1 MTETLRLLP
10 DPSPEA
16 LAWQMLA
23 HAEAEGAD
31 LWETLADQIVRS
43 GLAESVAIATQMPA
57 PGWIIHA
64 GPWRPTPD
72 TLPPK
77 LPERCDLLLADV
89 AEPASFRPDGT
100 IDHAI
105 MVVTHRQAS
114 RTFWLLAD
122 SFAPADTT
130 LIVRLIEGIADG
142 DDPRCVV
149 GYGADGIPVVREV
162 NAAFCRRTGLAAWP
176 GTPLSG
182 VSPRFLQMG
191 MRNPLTVTVEG
202 WPQSFHLFACPVV
215 GDPEP
220 LVALVPAPCWGASP
234 THATRIAT
242 PQPRV
247 DHQHHVRNMLAVVR
261 SIARRTRSSDGEAW
275 GHLDGRLNAF
285 TRIQALMTYGT
296 DDAIDLHAIIDD
308 ELRVQPGD
316 RVTVSGPKVSLPPR
330 IAERLGLAIH
340 ELTTNAVKFGAM
352 GQPGGKLSVRW
363 TAGEMLTLY
372 WQESVI
378 DPLPPRGPP
387 GFGTELIEEL
397 LPYELQAEC
406 MLDLHSHGLTCTIAI
421 KLPHSA
427 QAGNAR

>member
-1 MTETLRLLP
+1 MTETLRLQP
-10 DPSPEA
+10 GPSPEA
-16 LAWQMLA
+16 RTWRVLAR
-23 HAEAEGAD
+23 AEAEGAD
-31 LWETLADQIVRS
+31 LWQVLADQIARS
-43 GLAESVAIATQMPA
+43 GLAESVAVAADRPE
-57 PGWIIHA
+57 PGWIAHA
-64 GPWRPTPD
+64 GPWRPADGVAPPRLPD
-72 TLPPK
+72 
-77 LPERCDLLLADV
+77 RCGLLAAEA
-89 AEPASFRPDGT
+89 AEPASFRPEGWTDR
-100 IDHAI
+100 AI
-105 MVVTHRQAS
+105 LVVSPEAAS
-114 RTFWLLAD
+114 QTVWLFAD
-122 SFAPADTT
+122 SFTPAATT
-130 LIVRLIEGIADG
+130 LIVRLVEGVAGG

-149 GYGADGIPVVREV
+149 GYGVDGIPVVREV
-162 NAAFCRRTGLAAWP
+162 NAAFCRRTGLAVWP

-191 MRNPLTVTVEG
+191 MRNPLTVMVEG
-202 WPQSFHLFACPVV
+202 WPQPFRLFACPVA

-220 LVALVPAPCWGASP
+220 LVALVPAPCWGTSP
-234 THATRIAT
+234 THATTIAT

-275 GHLDGRLNAF
+275 DHLDGRLNAF

-296 DDAIDLHAIIDD
+296 DDAIDLHAIVDD

-316 RVTVSGPKVSLPPR
+316 RVSVSGPRVCLPPR

-352 GQPGGKLSVRW
+352 GQDGGRLSVRW
-363 TAGEMLTLY
+363 TAGEMLTLH

-378 DPLPPRGPP
+378 DPLPPPGPP

-406 MLDLHSHGLTCTIAI
+406 TLNLHARGLSCTITI
-421 KLPHSA
+421 PLPQGA
-427 QAGNAR
+427 QAGSSR